1 MVRAWRHRF
10 HLPGGYFTAR
20 LGLTVSEYGEG
31 AGSVVAA
38 YKSGDG
44 LAYVG
49 NKMLKVYAGE
59 AERFRGDIGGQ

>member
-1 MVRAWRHRF
+1 MRQWSVATSVPFAGR
-10 HLPGGYFTAR
+10 LFTAR

-44 LAYVG
+44 SRRQQDA
-49 NKMLKVYAGE
+49 
-59 AERFRGDIGGQ
+59 